1 MFSRSR
7 QMITGMFGVK
17 RAGRLSSFLFSATR
31 ESNESDYLRNVCGV
45 ACIFL
50 PVHHQMKLKDS
61 VLRSGN
67 DISIKR
73 SLFDARN
80 ATQACSGG
88 MARGIDRSSF
98 EDSLRCRARER
109 ESDNIA
115 GLFMD
120 RWAATVLRRRRSP
133 IAPRPARRCVHYWID
148 VICSRWN
155 CPSRGTQTKWKE
167 EKKRIVFDG
176 SFIARRCVIRSEL
189 TRM

>member
-17 RAGRLSSFLFSATR
+17 RAGRLTSFLFSATR
-31 ESNESDYLRNVCGV
+31 ESNVDYLRNVRGV

-80 ATQACSGG
+80 SHKRAAAEWCGESIDPRSRIPFAVVHESGKAITSRDCLWIG
-88 MARGIDRSSF
+88 
-98 EDSLRCRARER
+98 ER
-109 ESDNIA
+109 LLFFGAA
-115 GLFMD
+115 GRL
-120 RWAATVLRRRRSP
+120 S
-133 IAPRPARRCVHYWID
+133 RPGQLGD
-148 VICSRWN
+148 VCII
-155 CPSRGTQTKWKE
+155 G
-167 EKKRIVFDG
+167 
-176 SFIARRCVIRSEL
+176 
-189 TRM
+189 